1 MMMVR
6 FEDGIE
12 AQIPALRRYARA
24 LTRDRDRAEDLLQDC
39 LERALSKRTLFRRP
53 GNLRSWLF
61 RIMHNLYVNYLRSGD
76 DPAGQT
82 PPEQAVVVPNQI
94 PTVEVKETLQAFT
107 RLPVHQ
113 RQALLLVAVEGMT
126 YCEAAEVLH
135 IPVGT
140 VLSRV
145 SRARQSLHAGASA
158 TDRPGALLSIRRREP
173 TSSTEPVTALLTPS
187 LARSR
192 LSFSYGQRR

>member
-6 FEDGIE
+6 FEDGVA

-39 LERALSKRTLFRRP
+39 LERALSRRALFRHP

-61 RIMHNLYVNYLRSGD
+61 RIMHNIYVNYVRSSD
-76 DPAGQT
+76 DHRNLLSLEEPVA
-82 PPEQAVVVPNQI
+82 VPNQI
-94 PTVEVKETLQAFT
+94 PTVEIKETLKAFNC
-107 RLPVHQ
+107 LPAEQ
-113 RQALLLVAVEGMT
+113 RQALLLVAVEGMS
-126 YCEAAEVLH
+126 YREAAGVLH

-145 SRARQSLHAGASA
+145 SRARQALHAS
-158 TDRPGALLSIRRREP
+158 RPETNPIGALLSIRRREP
-173 TSSTEPVTALLTPS
+173 MRLPS
-187 LARSR
+187 RRQRRSR
-192 LSFSYGQRR
+192 RRWCVLA